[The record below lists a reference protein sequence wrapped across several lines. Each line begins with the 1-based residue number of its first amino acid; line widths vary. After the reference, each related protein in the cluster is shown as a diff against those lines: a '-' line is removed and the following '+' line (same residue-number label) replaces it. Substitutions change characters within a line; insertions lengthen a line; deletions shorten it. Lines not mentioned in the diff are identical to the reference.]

1 MPNSTMVWAAGSRFK
16 TDPKVVGDIL
26 EALAEENDGLVTA
39 GKVVDVARPTESPI
53 HEEFEWDNEV
63 AGQAWREETARRMMR
78 SIVVITEPTEDK
90 PAPSPV
96 RYLHNVTTDEGRG
109 YMPLARVLSSD
120 DLWGQVVADI
130 VRDLRNYRY
139 KLASFKQFTPHVE
152 NAFKELE
159 GFLIAAKE

>member
-1 MPNSTMVWAAGSRFK
+1 MPNSIMVWAAGSRFK
-16 TDPKVVGDIL
+16 TDPTVVGEIF
-26 EALAEENDGLVTA
+26 EALSEENAGLVTA
-39 GKVVDVARPTESPI
+39 RAVVDVARPTESPI
-53 HEEFEWDNEV
+53 HDEFEWNDEV
-63 AGQAWREETARRMMR
+63 AGQSWREETA
-78 SIVVITEPTEDK
+78 
-90 PAPSPV
+90 
-96 RYLHNVTTDEGRG
+96 RG

-139 KLASFKQFTPHVE
+139 KLAAFKQFTPHVE

>member
-16 TDPKVVGDIL
+16 TDPTVVGDIF
-26 EALAEENDGLVTA
+26 EALSEENAGLVTA
-39 GKVVDVARPTESPI
+39 RAVVDVARPTESPI
-53 HEEFEWDNEV
+53 HDEFEWNDEV
-63 AGQAWREETARRMMR
+63 AGQSWREETARRMMR
-78 SIVVITEPTEDK
+78 SIVVITLPVEDR
-90 PAPSPV
+90 PALSPV
-96 RYLHNVTTDEGRG
+96 RLLHNVTTAEGRG

-139 KLASFKQFTPHVE
+139 KLAAFKQFTPHVE